1 MKIRALLAA
10 ALLVLAAACSS
21 PTAPSA
27 TQPDAP
33 RHDDSGTMGPD
44 NRG

>member
-10 ALLVLAAACSS
+10 ALLVLTAACSAL
-21 PTAPSA
+21 PTDPSA
-27 TQPDAP
+27 QPAAP